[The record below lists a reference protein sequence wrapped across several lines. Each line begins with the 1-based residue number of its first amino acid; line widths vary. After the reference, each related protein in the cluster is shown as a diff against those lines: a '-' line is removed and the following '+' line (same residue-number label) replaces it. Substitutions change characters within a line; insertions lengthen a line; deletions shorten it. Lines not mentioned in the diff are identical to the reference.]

1 MKASR
6 GCSPSNN
13 KSTTG
18 ASSEQDEDS
27 SGASEEEALAE
38 IHNKISSTK
47 EKIKKEQK
55 NRDDNVDEYLKL
67 STNATDKAQQYRI
80 KQVFEKKN
88 AKSAANIAQY
98 QKKLDSILKRLQAHK
113 ESSNSI
119 PSGGSSSDKPPVVF
133 KGLKNEIHNYK
144 PTQWHKFGSAD
155 NLSSLSK
162 DESSCISPQIEET
175 SSKMRGST
183 PRGSGSLPRD
193 QAPSSLL
200 SAPNN
205 NSFDQARKCISED
218 GRRSEFSESIDSNHP
233 SSGAGGVSGA
243 AHPCVAG
250 GEPSSDEPKKHN
262 SSSSKS
268 AEWKAIIQELTLH
281 KEEVERLREDMEEMR
296 AHFKQVVDSINYQL
310 REERDRY
317 ERLEE
322 QMNDLTEL
330 HQHEIENIKS
340 GVNDMEEKVQYQS
353 DERLREITEHL
364 QKMTSK
370 GSSVYVMVLG
380 DMGHSPRMCN
390 HALSSAEEGFNVT
403 YIGYKGSALSKDIRL
418 HPNIQLCYLHPYPKS
433 LSKFIPKIFN
443 YLLKAIWQ
451 CLTIIWVLP
460 FLWGPD
466 YILLQNPPS
475 IPALP
480 VLSLY
485 CFFSSMDIT
494 CIGLAQLWM
503 EYSCSNPRA
512 SHSFC
517 VSWAMKEDLRL
528 NYNIPAAK
536 VLYDRPSEAF
546 RSISV
551 QERHRLSK
559 RIPEFKDPLVNSG
572 TLFTE
577 EFARDRVTLR
587 EDRPG
592 LLVSSTSWTEDEDFG
607 ILLDALQVY
616 NDTSSDNSVGFFYLI

>member
-98 QKKLDSILKRLQAHK
+98 QKKLDSYLKRLQAHK

-133 KGLKNEIHNYK
+133 KGLKNVRHGTKSILGK
-144 PTQWHKFGSAD
+144 PKELFAQHLLRKFTIINQLNGHTLIYRDLKSPRSSYDYRHKFGSAD

-364 QKMTSK
+364 QSLETKITSLEHQQTQQQ
-370 GSSVYVMVLG
+370 YL
-380 DMGHSPRMCN
+380 N
-390 HALSSAEEGFNVT
+390 IEGLDSTN
-403 YIGYKGSALSKDIRL
+403 AR
-418 HPNIQLCYLHPYPKS
+418 
-433 LSKFIPKIFN
+433 
-443 YLLKAIWQ
+443 AIMMKLITAA
-451 CLTIIWVLP
+451 LTILHVILFVIGIFMNIAKPFFQTTARAILTVLCILS
-460 FLWGPD
+460 FVLLHHQWHD
-466 YILLQNPPS
+466 VEAYYIKLKNWQN
-475 IPALP
+475 
-480 VLSLY
+480 
-485 CFFSSMDIT
+485 F
-494 CIGLAQLWM
+494 
-503 EYSCSNPRA
+503 
-512 SHSFC
+512 
-517 VSWAMKEDLRL
+517 
-528 NYNIPAAK
+528 
-536 VLYDRPSEAF
+536 
-546 RSISV
+546 
-551 QERHRLSK
+551 
-559 RIPEFKDPLVNSG
+559 
-572 TLFTE
+572 
-577 EFARDRVTLR
+577 
-587 EDRPG
+587 
-592 LLVSSTSWTEDEDFG
+592 
-607 ILLDALQVY
+607 
-616 NDTSSDNSVGFFYLI
+616 

>member
-98 QKKLDSILKRLQAHK
+98 QKKLDSYLKRLQAHK

-133 KGLKNEIHNYK
+133 KGLKNVRHGTKSILGK
-144 PTQWHKFGSAD
+144 PKELFAQHLLRHKFGSAD

-364 QKMTSK
+364 QSLETKITSLEHQQTQQQ
-370 GSSVYVMVLG
+370 YL
-380 DMGHSPRMCN
+380 N
-390 HALSSAEEGFNVT
+390 IEGLDSTN
-403 YIGYKGSALSKDIRL
+403 AR
-418 HPNIQLCYLHPYPKS
+418 
-433 LSKFIPKIFN
+433 
-443 YLLKAIWQ
+443 AIMMKLITAA
-451 CLTIIWVLP
+451 LTILHVILFVIGIFMNIAKPFFQTTARAILTVLCILS
-460 FLWGPD
+460 FVLLHHQWHD
-466 YILLQNPPS
+466 VEAYYIKLKNWQN
-475 IPALP
+475 
-480 VLSLY
+480 
-485 CFFSSMDIT
+485 F
-494 CIGLAQLWM
+494 
-503 EYSCSNPRA
+503 
-512 SHSFC
+512 
-517 VSWAMKEDLRL
+517 
-528 NYNIPAAK
+528 
-536 VLYDRPSEAF
+536 
-546 RSISV
+546 
-551 QERHRLSK
+551 
-559 RIPEFKDPLVNSG
+559 
-572 TLFTE
+572 
-577 EFARDRVTLR
+577 
-587 EDRPG
+587 
-592 LLVSSTSWTEDEDFG
+592 
-607 ILLDALQVY
+607 
-616 NDTSSDNSVGFFYLI
+616 